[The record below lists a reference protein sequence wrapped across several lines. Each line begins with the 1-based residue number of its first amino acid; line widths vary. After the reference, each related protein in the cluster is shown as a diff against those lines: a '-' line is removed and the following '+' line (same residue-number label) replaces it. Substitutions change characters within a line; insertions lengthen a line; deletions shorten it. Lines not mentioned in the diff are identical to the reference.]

1 MAKNINRKNRRE
13 INKAYNDYK
22 QHLKKGDNVD
32 RPKKGSMGKANRNLY
47 SRMAAEDAYWE

>member
-22 QHLKKGDNVD
+22 QHLKKGDSVG
-32 RPKKGSMGKANRNLY
+32 RPKKGSMGKANRELY